1 VTTVYNFNAGPSSIP
16 APVLK
21 KAKEEMFNFEQSSMA
36 VMEMSHRSPLYE
48 KIHFGAMSQLRKIYH
63 IPEDFDVLFLQG
75 GASLQFSMIPLNFL
89 PQDKIASYVLT
100 GSWSEKAQKEA
111 KALGNVHTLSS
122 SKDDQYKFIPDTDYS
137 HLSDNNA
144 YVHLTSNNTIYGTQ
158 WPSFPKKNN
167 NNVPVIVD
175 MSSDVLSRNI
185 PWEDLDMVYAGAQ
198 KNAGM
203 AGVTVVII
211 RKSFLETANTQLP
224 PSLSYKQHAKSDSL
238 YNTPPTAA
246 VYITGL
252 VADWIDG
259 FGGVEEMDRRA
270 KEKAAMIYNV
280 VDHSDGFYKGHADI
294 SSRSLMNI
302 TFRLTDEDLEKQFLS
317 EAKDAGFVGLNG
329 HRSVGGCRVSNYN
342 AVPLEHVEVLRNFMM
357 TFMKK
362 HK

>member
-1 VTTVYNFNAGPSSIP
+1 VTNVYNFNAGPSSIP
-16 APVLK
+16 VPVLQ
-21 KAKEEMFNFEQSSMA
+21 KAKEEMFNFEQSGMA

-63 IPEDFDVLFLQG
+63 IPDDFDILFLQG

-89 PQDKIASYVLT
+89 HQGQTASYVLT

-111 KALGNVHTLSS
+111 SALGNVHTLSTS
-122 SKDDQYKFIPDTDYS
+122 QEDQYKFIPATDFS
-137 HLSDNNA
+137 QLNDDVA

-158 WPSFPKKNN
+158 WPTFPKKKG
-167 NNVPVIVD
+167 VPVIVD

-203 AGVTVVII
+203 AGVTVVIM
-211 RKSFLETANTQLP
+211 RKSFLDTASTHIP

-252 VADWIDG
+252 VADWIDEC
-259 FGGVEEMDRRA
+259 GGVEEMDRRA
-270 KEKAAMIYNV
+270 KEKATMIYNV
-280 VDHSDGFYKGHADI
+280 IDHSNEFFKGHANL
-294 SSRSLMNI
+294 SARSLMNI
-302 TFRLTDEDLEKQFLS
+302 TFRLSNEELEKEFLS
-317 EAKDAGFVGLNG
+317 AAKEAGFVGLNG
-329 HRSVGGCRVSNYN
+329 HRSIGGCRVSNYN
-342 AVPLEHVEVLRNFMM
+342 AVPLEHVEILRDFMI
-357 TFMKK
+357 TFMNK
-362 HK
+362 HKS